1 MKMSTGDKEI
11 IEDRKNYLVTPGKT
25 STSAVELLCL
35 AKPSEYTL
43 SADQAIAA
51 IKHSKSAKVELKIPN
66 TIMGHST
73 CVTVP
78 SVVSKKE
85 VLAVLESLNK
95 KKPASKKM
103 R

>member
-1 MKMSTGDKEI
+1 MKMSTGDREI
-11 IEDRKNYLVTPGKT
+11 LEDRKYYLITPGKT

-35 AKPSEYTL
+35 TRPSKITL
-43 SADQAIAA
+43 SKDQAIAA

-85 VLAVLESLNK
+85 VLTILESSNK